1 MEYAIED
8 IFRLKEDK
16 TIASNPGFKGFYSK
30 LKDLGLYMS
39 SDILLNLDEYD
50 IEEFE
55 ESSGYKI
62 EDFQGSN
69 FSFYLT
75 FKNGSVVASTNIK
88 YSDKMQSKVDEF
100 NPNNAFNEAVAKV
113 LPEESMLFGTSR
125 FNFNPLVKY
134 FDNVFSD
141 EVHPDEKN
149 EFESLLDLLEGL
161 NGSIAYSIYGM
172 DMVEYSYMG
181 WGYGLNEE
189 MADRYMMDRYYSISL
204 AGDLD
209 EEDRERLNNGEII
222 YSYEATAN
230 YDGEYGFSIRNV
242 LEDGHD
248 VDYAIKNDIDVI
260 WYNGGW
266 DYGKYINYDVEEEI
280 PMMGVTFDVDNS
292 DEFAENLELLE
303 LEGEVVFER
312 EGDIFNLK
320 LDDSF
325 PVYLAVHEGVAVF
338 TNDENLAVS
347 FVDGK
352 LESHLTSNANFSSN
366 DISHFFLN
374 LDYNTYPTSFK
385 SVFDDTLNDGP
396 KAVKRIFKELDLMF
410 ASVEFSAVNNSSVEM
425 SFNLNDK
432 SVNSLSAIISFIE
445 KNYEEISE
453 LDL

>member
-1 MEYAIED
+1 MDLTDSDKFKQFLDRFYEAVDEDFDMEYGDSYNYVLNGEVGFAWDSKKAIMLIATNYDSREHMEYAIED

-181 WGYGLNEE
+181 RQ
-189 MADRYMMDRYYSISL
+189 AP
-204 AGDLD
+204 
-209 EEDRERLNNGEII
+209 
-222 YSYEATAN
+222 
-230 YDGEYGFSIRNV
+230 V
-242 LEDGHD
+242 
-248 VDYAIKNDIDVI
+248 KN
-260 WYNGGW
+260 
-266 DYGKYINYDVEEEI
+266 
-280 PMMGVTFDVDNS
+280 
-292 DEFAENLELLE
+292 
-303 LEGEVVFER
+303 
-312 EGDIFNLK
+312 
-320 LDDSF
+320 
-325 PVYLAVHEGVAVF
+325 
-338 TNDENLAVS
+338 
-347 FVDGK
+347 
-352 LESHLTSNANFSSN
+352 
-366 DISHFFLN
+366 
-374 LDYNTYPTSFK
+374 
-385 SVFDDTLNDGP
+385 
-396 KAVKRIFKELDLMF
+396 
-410 ASVEFSAVNNSSVEM
+410 
-425 SFNLNDK
+425 
-432 SVNSLSAIISFIE
+432 
-445 KNYEEISE
+445 
-453 LDL
+453 